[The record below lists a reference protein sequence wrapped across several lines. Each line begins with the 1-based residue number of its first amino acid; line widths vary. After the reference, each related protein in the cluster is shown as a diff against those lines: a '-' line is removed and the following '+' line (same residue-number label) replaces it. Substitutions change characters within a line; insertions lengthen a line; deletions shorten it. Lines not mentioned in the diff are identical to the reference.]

1 MLFCL
6 LLMYISFVTQLALH
20 FLFQAL
26 SLDYENYC
34 WASNAYVECAK
45 NLIGVASSYLL
56 IWSVSFM

>member
-1 MLFCL
+1 MACLEFMLFCL

-34 WASNAYVECAK
+34 
-45 NLIGVASSYLL
+45 
-56 IWSVSFM
+56 